1 MCTFRLHAAITCKRE
16 IAARVVFRVVHQ
28 HQMRI
33 AQRFTRQAGVVE
45 IAPDI
50 AVDGDEGRIPEQVAC
65 VPHAA
70 AGLERRGAFVGV
82 FQMQAEVAAVADEP
96 VTLIVSA
103 KGWARVRQGH
113 HLDLSAVAY
122 KDGDGPGVNYECR
135 SVDSLVILSNEGRAY
150 TVPIAA
156 LPDGRGM
163 GAPLPSFVD
172 MGGGKIA
179 HVLVAKAEEEF
190 LFAKT
195 SGYGFICAYA
205 DLLSR
210 QKAGKAFLTVED
222 GAEILP
228 PARITGC
235 DHLAALADDGR
246 LLVFPLEQM
255 KRLSGGKGVQIIG
268 LKGKET
274 LKAVL
279 PIRGATLLVKGS
291 FRNKPKELV
300 TEDKH
305 LSQRARRGAAVGLV
319 NHPRLEALPEV
330 TPPAVTSENGGT

>member
-1 MCTFRLHAAITCKRE
+1 
-16 IAARVVFRVVHQ
+16 
-28 HQMRI
+28 
-33 AQRFTRQAGVVE
+33 
-45 IAPDI
+45 
-50 AVDGDEGRIPEQVAC
+50 
-65 VPHAA
+65 
-70 AGLERRGAFVGV
+70 
-82 FQMQAEVAAVADEP
+82 
-96 VTLIVSA
+96 
-103 KGWARVRQGH
+103 
-113 HLDLSAVAY
+113 
-122 KDGDGPGVNYECR
+122 
-135 SVDSLVILSNEGRAY
+135 
-150 TVPIAA
+150 
-156 LPDGRGM
+156 M

-268 LKGKET
+268 LKGQEA